1 MAAPTIEQLAPSG
14 RLRAAPSLANLNS
27 LSLGDLER
35 AASSF
40 EQFGTSEEEVES
52 LFKLSGRETTER
64 LTVEDLRTIMGIAF
78 PSSIQEGGGT
88 GKGKGKAKGRAR
100 GGARGNGKSAT
111 G

>member
-1 MAAPTIEQLAPSG
+1 MRVLLCGAAGCGEGAD
-14 RLRAAPSLANLNS
+14 S

-64 LTVEDLRTIMGIAF
+64 LTVEDLRTIMGFAF

-100 GGARGNGKSAT
+100 GGARGKGKSAT